1 MGSRVSSEV
10 GCLIPNR
17 CSKHGDSAAA
27 ALGIHYYDPPPD
39 EGLGHSY
46 YVRPANFGLDSNTP
60 LEFSFESV
68 AWQSLMELLQL
79 GLGEQQQQLQL
90 CKLIKAA
97 ALGEVKYLGS
107 SSIRDQQ
114 Q

>member
-1 MGSRVSSEV
+1 MGNRVLSAM

-17 CSKHGDSAAA
+17 CSDHGDSDAA

-46 YVRPANFGLDSNTP
+46 YVRPANFGSDRSTP
-60 LEFSFESV
+60 LEFSFESG

-79 GLGEQQQQLQL
+79 GLGE
-90 CKLIKAA
+90 
-97 ALGEVKYLGS
+97 
-107 SSIRDQQ
+107 
-114 Q
+114 

>member
-1 MGSRVSSEV
+1 MEI
-10 GCLIPNR
+10 LMQQ
-17 CSKHGDSAAA
+17 H
-27 ALGIHYYDPPPD
+27 LGFTTMILLQMKAWVTPSTMSNLPI
-39 EGLGHSY
+39 L
-46 YVRPANFGLDSNTP
+46 VRTVVLHWSFP
-60 LEFSFESV
+60 LSQEV

-90 CKLIKAA
+90 RKLIKAA

-107 SSIRDQQ
+107 SSTRDQQ

>member
-1 MGSRVSSEV
+1 MQQ
-10 GCLIPNR
+10 
-17 CSKHGDSAAA
+17 H
-27 ALGIHYYDPPPD
+27 LGFTTMILLQMKAWVTPSTMSNLPI
-39 EGLGHSY
+39 L
-46 YVRPANFGLDSNTP
+46 VRTVVLHWSFP
-60 LEFSFESV
+60 LSQEV

-90 CKLIKAA
+90 RKLIKAA

-107 SSIRDQQ
+107 SSTRDQQ